1 MNAPRA
7 RASARYRPLKWAP
20 LTMNRVPGVTDWESQ
35 ETSAGQQVGGQRLG
49 RGEQAVFL
57 QKLPVIAQ
65 RADGEVHVVTS
76 FVGWSPQGGR
86 GVGLRRDPADTPK

>member
-35 ETSAGQQVGGQRLG
+35 ETSATG
-49 RGEQAVFL
+49 RDS
-57 QKLPVIAQ
+57 
-65 RADGEVHVVTS
+65 RSADK
-76 FVGWSPQGGR
+76 GWAEESRPCFCRSCQ
-86 GVGLRRDPADTPK
+86 